1 MNKLTIE
8 DIQVAGKKVLLRVDF
23 NVPVDDQQRVT
34 DDTRIQAAMPTISRL
49 LQDGARLILLS
60 HRGRPDGQ
68 RKEKYSLRPVAE
80 RLEKILG
87 APVSFSPD
95 LFGPVAQTAIDN
107 LQPGHC
113 LMMENVR
120 FYPEEEANDLQFAK
134 ELASLGDKFV
144 MDAFGTAHRAH
155 ASTEGV
161 ARHFKDAACG
171 YLMQKELKYLGTL
184 KHNPERPYF
193 TITGGAKV
201 SDKVQLLDKLLDFS
215 DGLIIG
221 GGMAYSFLA
230 VKGFKVGSSLVDKEH
245 LKTVEEVF
253 AKAERLGRQIYLPQ
267 DHVIAQEFKAD
278 SPAQVTSDANIPD
291 GWMGLDIGP
300 KTIAQFSEIALS
312 AKTLF
317 WNGPMGVFEWDAFN
331 KGTFALAQA
340 VAQCQGVT
348 VVGGG
353 DSVAAITQA
362 GLADKVSHV
371 STGGGASLEFIQ
383 NDEELPGVAALAKSK
398 GK

>member
-1 MNKLTIE
+1 
-8 DIQVAGKKVLLRVDF
+8 
-23 NVPVDDQQRVT
+23 
-34 DDTRIQAAMPTISRL
+34 
-49 LQDGARLILLS
+49 
-60 HRGRPDGQ
+60 
-68 RKEKYSLRPVAE
+68 
-80 RLEKILG
+80 
-87 APVSFSPD
+87 
-95 LFGPVAQTAIDN
+95 
-107 LQPGHC
+107 
-113 LMMENVR
+113 
-120 FYPEEEANDLQFAK
+120 
-134 ELASLGDKFV
+134 
-144 MDAFGTAHRAH
+144 
-155 ASTEGV
+155 
-161 ARHFKDAACG
+161 
-171 YLMQKELKYLGTL
+171 
-184 KHNPERPYF
+184 
-193 TITGGAKV
+193 
-201 SDKVQLLDKLLDFS
+201 
-215 DGLIIG
+215 
-221 GGMAYSFLA
+221 MAYSFLA